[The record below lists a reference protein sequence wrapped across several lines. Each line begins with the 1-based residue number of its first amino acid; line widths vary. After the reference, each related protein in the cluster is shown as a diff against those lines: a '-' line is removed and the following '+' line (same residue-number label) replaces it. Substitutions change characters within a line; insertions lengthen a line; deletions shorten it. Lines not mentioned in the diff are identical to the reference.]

1 MAKDERLYARF
12 DIAMDEHPKV
22 MLLSDAAF
30 RTLFEVTF
38 YSRRQLTDGF
48 LANGVVSRKWA
59 AEAIA
64 ELASNDP
71 EKPSLYPFE
80 KAGVAGYMI
89 HDYEKHQTTTADIE
103 AKRDAGRKGGLA
115 KAKQNASK
123 PVAPAS
129 DVPLAE
135 SKQTPSAPLAIT
147 ETETETKTK
156 TKTKTPSKTSSSEV
170 AIAPIRPDV
179 LMLIERL
186 DMRIAANGGKV
197 PTRTKKNTDAARLLL
212 ERDGCTFDQV
222 SAAIDWA
229 TNDEFWRTNILSMSK
244 LREKY
249 EQLRLA
255 ATRAPRKQGAAP
267 VAKADQNAAL
277 FYELYG
283 GGNER
288 TGSVQAIDAG

>member
-48 LANGVVSRKWA
+48 LANGVVSRKWS

-129 DVPLAE
+129 EVPLAKG
-135 SKQTPSAPLAIT
+135 KQTSSAPLAIT
-147 ETETETKTK
+147 ETETETETTSTEVEVKPRKRGTRIPEPFLV
-156 TKTKTPSKTSSSEV
+156 TAEMRQWAASRTPSVDVNTST
-170 AIAPIRPDV
+170 
-179 LMLIERL
+179 ERFV
-186 DMRIAANGGKV
+186 NH
-197 PTRTKKNTDAARLLL
+197 
-212 ERDGCTFDQV
+212 
-222 SAAIDWA
+222 
-229 TNDEFWRTNILSMSK
+229 WR
-244 LREKY
+244 
-249 EQLRLA
+249 A
-255 ATRAPRKQGAAP
+255 ATRNATKLDWLATWHNWLLSDQEKAGTRNAPRQTAAQRNLST
-267 VAKADQNAAL
+267 VEYFAQQEAQLEIDQ
-277 FYELYG
+277 
-283 GGNER
+283 
-288 TGSVQAIDAG
+288 

>member
-48 LANGVVSRKWA
+48 LANGVVSRKWS

-71 EKPSLYPFE
+71 ERPSLYPFE

-129 DVPLAE
+129 EVPLAE
-135 SKQTPSAPLAIT
+135 RKQTSSAPLAIT
-147 ETETETKTK
+147 ETETETETSTSKEVEKPKPASRASRLSPDWLPSEESKAIARRDAPNVDHRAEHAVFVDYWIAQPGQKGVKTNWDSTWRNWMRRKEADGATRRPAAGTAGARLTK
-156 TKTKTPSKTSSSEV
+156 TEKNLSVV
-170 AIAPIRPDV
+170 ARY
-179 LMLIERL
+179 
-186 DMRIAANGGKV
+186 AA
-197 PTRTKKNTDAARLLL
+197 
-212 ERDGCTFDQV
+212 
-222 SAAIDWA
+222 
-229 TNDEFWRTNILSMSK
+229 M
-244 LREKY
+244 
-249 EQLRLA
+249 EQA
-255 ATRAPRKQGAAP
+255 EQKGISQ
-267 VAKADQNAAL
+267 
-277 FYELYG
+277 
-283 GGNER
+283 
-288 TGSVQAIDAG
+288 